1 MESLFRNVGFGED
14 RIEWARATMGR
25 QFRREFEAFT
35 ERAAQETV
43 KLPGYEQVPVDQ
55 VRPNT
60 RRAMQAILATLEG
73 ADYDGFAATLRD
85 IAYIRAKQ
93 GLRPQA
99 LFSVLMLTEDSVG
112 GVAASCLNG
121 TDELVLGAII
131 ARRICDAGRQVILDG
146 FQQAH
151 IEARDA
157 AERLARQFS
166 APILPALPGV
176 LVLPIVG
183 AISAARA
190 QQIVDALLAGIDR
203 HGAHT
208 AILDITGISDVDAT
222 LPAHLQRATSA
233 ARLLGARV
241 VLAGVSP
248 TVARLIIEDSGE
260 LRGVKVRST
269 LAAALQAALKVTP
282 AAADPSPAPRRP

>member
-1 MESLFRNVGFGED
+1 
-14 RIEWARATMGR
+14 MGR
-25 QFRREFEAFT
+25 QLRREFEDFT
-35 ERAAQETV
+35 ERAVMSTV
-43 KLPGYEQVPVDQ
+43 NLPGYEHVPADQ

-85 IAYIRAKQ
+85 IAYLRATQ
-93 GLRPQA
+93 GMRPQA
-99 LFSVLMLTEDSVG
+99 LFAVLMLTEDSVG
-112 GVAASCLNG
+112 EMAANCLSG

-151 IEARDA
+151 LEAREAID
-157 AERLARQFS
+157 RLARQFS

-190 QQIVDALLAGIDR
+190 QQIVDALLAGIAR

-208 AILDITGISDVDAT
+208 AILDITGITDVDAT

-233 ARLLGARV
+233 VRMLGAQV

-248 TVARLIIEDSGE
+248 TVARIIVEAAGG

-269 LAAALQAALKVTP
+269 LAAALQAALNVTP
-282 AAADPSPAPRRP
+282 TTAESPRAALAP